1 MNAFRIISRVL
12 VVTAVVAVGSAQA
25 SDVKRQQA
33 RDEKVKQYVA
43 QLVAPVAVKELL
55 KDQNPYI
62 SPVAEAAVA
71 TWLNGHLPTKDRKQ
85 GQEAGEYYGETV
97 RYFGANAASR
107 ELAVLVAAN
116 TKLNKK
122 NFEDACDTY
131 VGEKVPFV
139 GKPASKIIKKIAPSL
154 VESAHNSI
162 ALSAKEGKPA
172 FEFSFVIG

>member
-1 MNAFRIISRVL
+1 MNAFRTISRVL
-12 VVTAVVAVGSAQA
+12 VVTAVVAVSAA
-25 SDVKRQQA
+25 SASQV
-33 RDEKVKQYVA
+33 DEKVKKYVA

-71 TWLNGHLPTKDRKQ
+71 TWLNGHLPTQDRKK

-116 TKLNKK
+116 TRLNKK

-131 VGEKVPFV
+131 VGEKVPYV
-139 GKPASKIIKKIAPSL
+139 GKPASKIIKKIAPSV

-162 ALSAKEGKPA
+162 ALSVKEGKPA